1 MKLKKYVKQT
11 LKISG
16 RRAAKQLGVN
26 TETFRTWMEDICI
39 PGHDAMVDL
48 FIWSNGHVQPND
60 FYDLPDLVEGGAREG
75 DLLAGCDDENDDR
88 SPDTRG
94 ERVGSPSL
102 HTDVLPGQRS
112 LFGSLFERIGA

>member
-48 FIWSNGHVQPND
+48 FIWSNGQVQPND
-60 FYDLPDLVEGGAREG
+60 FYDLPDDVEGGAREG
-75 DLLAGCDDENDDR
+75 DLLAGCDDENDDT
-88 SPDTRG
+88 SPDMRKKTT
-94 ERVGSPSL
+94 SPSL
-102 HTDVLPGQRS
+102 HNDVLPGQQS
-112 LFGSLFERIGA
+112 LFGSLFERVGV